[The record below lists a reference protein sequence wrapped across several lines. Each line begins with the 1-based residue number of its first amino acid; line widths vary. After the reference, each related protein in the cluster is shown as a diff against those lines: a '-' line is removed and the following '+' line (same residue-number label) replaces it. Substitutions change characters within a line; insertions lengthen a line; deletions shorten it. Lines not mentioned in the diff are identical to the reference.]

1 MGQSQSLNLRKII
14 FISLFT
20 ALIIIGGYL
29 SFPIPWS
36 PLPIVLAD
44 FFIMLAGLTMGAS
57 AAAASVG
64 LFLFLGVLGLPVFAG
79 GEAGLA
85 VFIGPKGG
93 FLWGYLLC
101 AWIAGLISSQG
112 KPSRFKDLAALIGG
126 NILLY
131 APGAFWLK
139 TVLKINWDKAL
150 VLSVYPFMIG
160 MVIKIIAAIALAQA
174 LRPLLKNEPR

>member
-20 ALIIIGGYL
+20 ALIIIGGYI
-29 SFPIPWS
+29 SFPIPLS

-64 LFLFLGVLGLPVFAG
+64 LFLFLGGLGLPVFAG

-93 FLWGYLLC
+93 FLWGYLVC
-101 AWIAGLISSQG
+101 AWLIGLIAVKG
-112 KPSRFKDLAALIGG
+112 KASHFKDLIALIAG
-126 NILLY
+126 NIFLY
-131 APGAFWLK
+131 GIGASWLK
-139 TVLKINWDKAL
+139 MVLKVDWGKAL
-150 VLSVYPFMIG
+150 FLGVYPFMIG
-160 MVIKIIAAIALAQA
+160 MVIKIIAAIALAKA
-174 LRPLLKNEPR
+174 LRPILKNESR